1 MDKILLA
8 ALLKEWLEDLVNAI
22 DGLEAFP
29 PLRDGRQKII
39 IEDLPELA
47 NLWSVKISVQNL
59 LEALQSG
66 GDLK

>member
-8 ALLKEWLEDLVNAI
+8 ALLKEWLEDLINAI

-29 PLRDGRQKII
+29 PLKDGRKVIRL
-39 IEDLPELA
+39 EDEPELA
-47 NLWSVKISVQNL
+47 NLWNVKVSIQNL
-59 LEALQSG
+59 LEVLKSG

>member
-22 DGLEAFP
+22 HGLEAFP

-39 IEDLPELA
+39 IEDTARTGAHFVGQE
-47 NLWSVKISVQNL
+47 N
-59 LEALQSG
+59 
-66 GDLK
+66 

>member
-22 DGLEAFP
+22 HGLEAFP

-47 NLWSVKISVQNL
+47 NLWSVKKINRRK
-59 LEALQSG
+59 AA
-66 GDLK
+66 